1 MSSSGV
7 RRRSWLAAA
16 AVLGLVGS
24 LLAVGVVAPPAG
36 GAAGEADNE
45 AQFSACVGPALV
57 SQGLVDVVGSFSEDA
72 VNCLGHYNV
81 TKGRTETL
89 YDPGAPVRRWQMA
102 LFLSRA
108 AVPAG
113 VVLPAA
119 PADEFTDLGE
129 ASDETR
135 AAVNQMA
142 DLGIMPGVSST
153 SFRPDVNVTRAQ
165 MALMLD
171 AFLGK
176 AQAGAGAFGG
186 DVMDYPDDVNP
197 DDEVFGDI
205 GQVTRGE
212 YPAIRRM
219 FEVGVA
225 RGTSD
230 GRFNPGGLV
239 TRAQMAVFITRMLA
253 HTAAR
258 PVGVTL
264 QVSETAVT
272 TADSVDLAVSV
283 RGPDLMGVPDAKVD
297 VFSAVEADD
306 AFGEDGRCSSDAVLA
321 VTHTTACEIVVGDE
335 STDASGDYSTTVGPW
350 ADSLTVWGWSGEV
363 GDRFDSDDVS
373 ASSVAI
379 TVTKPGVKLKVSD
392 DMADNATAAKFGASV
407 VFTVQV
413 VDDDGEAVALE
424 GVKFNVGVRES
435 SLSGAEGASAVHN
448 SYGRSYE
455 TDDDGMVEFTFRQTD
470 PRSDSTG
477 DAAWLDLDIGPGSKA
492 GAAAPFAV
500 DDKTTLKMA
509 GVEAGNDQAAAA
521 VVWLDTAASASV
533 LKLAQTV
540 EYHEASDTGNGAA
553 NTVTATL
560 TDQYG
565 DPVSRQAVEF
575 ASDDAAGIGAAASAA
590 DLTDLA
596 GRVALQYYD
605 ASRLTHAPTEPN
617 LNRAGGTIRSGVD
630 STRGLSGAALR
641 PRTKTT
647 NRQGVAAL
655 TYNRKSSATGI
666 ETITARVKAEKQNPL
681 SEARTTDR
689 HEDKWDIRSGDI
701 VAAER
706 IYHYWAEEPGKDGS
720 AQGRLMVKDTDN
732 NRLILVDGD
741 AVSLV
746 EYDSND
752 QFDATT
758 GPALLADFE
767 KDLEDNAAHASVI
780 GYQTDSKK
788 VSRIIASPEWGSLS
802 SEDMA
807 QRFGSSFAADNGVI
821 VIGAPKYAYGA
832 TQGVGRV
839 YVYEG
844 AGDAEPAILEMPEA
858 DRATN
863 ARFGSLV
870 DISGDTIVVSTRI
883 AHLVPNTN
891 GVAYVFVKPS
901 GGWADSDAPTRR
913 YQQGGGGFGQQ
924 VAVDRDRIVVGHAR
938 GFRVYERTGDPAAW
952 PANNAGVN
960 IDKGFNVTPRNH
972 CVSNRCL
979 DVVQGGITGTLG
991 TYTNADRDVVIMADS
1006 LGRGTNPHD
1015 LPDARAQGMSG
1026 LVSMVFESAHADG
1039 WSRNGPP
1046 GIPGTKILP
1055 PSVNDVPEPGSESTA
1070 AAQNVASNARDA
1082 RAAPES
1088 RWAQSVSISGKDDTL
1103 TVMISHEDV
1112 PQELFK
1118 RVMHP
1123 PNVGAVY
1130 IYTVP
1135 DYSVKHRVSGT
1146 VTDFTAD
1153 YWYGNCQMPR
1163 GQDICGP
1170 RPLEF
1175 QPAAKLTVPVG
1186 AGYGA
1191 FGTHADLSDDGN
1203 TVVVSQHYAQQ
1214 GDWLGKVHVFTKPA
1228 GGWEDSD
1235 APDEQ
1240 YVGPAANAQFG
1251 WGATIDDTTGAI
1263 WAGSSTST
1271 VYMIDRTE

>member
-1 MSSSGV
+1 MSSSVV

-521 VVWLDTAASASV
+521 VVWLDTAAVPSV
-533 LKLAQTV
+533 LKLSQDIP
-540 EYHEASDTGNGAA
+540 YHEASDAGSGAG
-553 NTVTATL
+553 NTVRATL

-565 DPVSRQAVEF
+565 DPVSRQRIHFTSDDPDGVGQE
-575 ASDDAAGIGAAASAA
+575 ASDVLTEILDVGDEWRVVL
-590 DLTDLA
+590 DLLA
-596 GRVALQYYD
+596 K
-605 ASRLTHAPTEPN
+605 SRY
-617 LNRAGGTIRSGVD
+617 
-630 STRGLSGAALR
+630 
-641 PRTKTT
+641 TKTT

-655 TYNRKSSATGI
+655 TYNRKNAEDRI
-666 ETITARVKAEKQNPL
+666 ETISARFVRNADDATVEDLDDRDDLL
-681 SEARTTDR
+681 SEDL
-689 HEDKWDIRSGDI
+689 
-701 VAAER
+701 
-706 IYHYWAEEPGKDGS
+706 YHYWTSEPSGG
-720 AQGRLMVKDTDN
+720 ATTFGRVLHIDSDNKRLVFSSSDSRVLMVD
-732 NRLILVDGD
+732 
-741 AVSLV
+741 
-746 EYDSND
+746 YDSND
-752 QFDATT
+752 HFDGVDGPTVLAEFEKGLDAT
-758 GPALLADFE
+758 GADAA
-767 KDLEDNAAHASVI
+767 KHLELSDYAASAK
-780 GYQTDSKK
+780 G
-788 VSRIIASPEWGSLS
+788 VSRFMLNREWSSLARADSLMNDPDGLDSYGFEYASDGGVIAVGAYKAAVGSGEDRKEEAGQVFVYDGPNDASPAVLT
-802 SEDMA
+802 A
-807 QRFGSSFAADNGVI
+807 PAPAA
-821 VIGAPKYAYGA
+821 A
-832 TQGVGRV
+832 
-839 YVYEG
+839 
-844 AGDAEPAILEMPEA
+844 
-858 DRATN
+858 
-863 ARFGSLV
+863 ARFGYSV
-870 DISGDTIVVSTRI
+870 AVSGDTIAVGE
-883 AHLVPNTN
+883 P
-891 GVAYVFVKPS
+891 
-901 GGWADSDAPTRR
+901 RR
-913 YQQGGGGFGQQ
+913 L
-924 VAVDRDRIVVGHAR
+924 
-938 GFRVYERTGDPAAW
+938 
-952 PANNAGVN
+952 
-960 IDKGFNVTPRNH
+960 
-972 CVSNRCL
+972 S
-979 DVVQGGITGTLG
+979 
-991 TYTNADRDVVIMADS
+991 
-1006 LGRGTNPHD
+1006 
-1015 LPDARAQGMSG
+1015 
-1026 LVSMVFESAHADG
+1026 
-1039 WSRNGPP
+1039 
-1046 GIPGTKILP
+1046 
-1055 PSVNDVPEPGSESTA
+1055 A
-1070 AAQNVASNARDA
+1070 AAGRT
-1082 RAAPES
+1082 
-1088 RWAQSVSISGKDDTL
+1088 TL
-1103 TVMISHEDV
+1103 TD
-1112 PQELFK
+1112 
-1118 RVMHP
+1118 
-1123 PNVGAVY
+1123 GAVY
-1130 IYTVP
+1130 
-1135 DYSVKHRVSGT
+1135 
-1146 VTDFTAD
+1146 
-1153 YWYGNCQMPR
+1153 
-1163 GQDICGP
+1163 
-1170 RPLEF
+1170 
-1175 QPAAKLTVPVG
+1175 
-1186 AGYGA
+1186 
-1191 FGTHADLSDDGN
+1191 
-1203 TVVVSQHYAQQ
+1203 
-1214 GDWLGKVHVFTKPA
+1214 VFTKPA
-1228 GGWEDSD
+1228 GGWEGEISTAVKLTDEGNTIDPPKPTSVSSNRFNDTRGHQLGFKVAISGDGNVIAAGAPRDLATCGAKGSVLLYTKPNTGWADSD
-1235 APDEQ
+1235 GSGTVQLAGGDCTALHPTNDGWVMDWNDQFGGERIALDQTGETVVVGAPLIDLPVRADDGSYTEFHDDAGAAYLFHEPSGGWSTTSLTASSAQ
-1240 YVGPAANAQFG
+1240 LLSPSPTRRERVGKSVSVSDDGETVVIAANGRADRRIEGKALVFTAPEGGWAESTGWADNAPSAADARTTVIGSAMDDPAAELVGPEGRRYGGELFG
-1251 WGATIDDTTGAI
+1251 QWVDMAGDGAKIIASRSLRAEGGLRGSLHVFTRPAGG
-1263 WAGSSTST
+1263 WADSSTSVEYLGSAPDT
-1271 VYMIDRTE
+1271 ELGWRSRLDRRTGSIFTAEVELEASENVDSRVIYLIGAIE

>member
-7 RRRSWLAAA
+7 RRRSWLAVA

-24 LLAVGVVAPPAG
+24 LLAVGSVAPPAG
-36 GAAGEADNE
+36 GVAGEADRE
-45 AQFSACVGPALV
+45 AQFSACVGPALE
-57 SQGLVDVVGSFSEDA
+57 SQGLVDVVGSFAEDA
-72 VNCLGHYNV
+72 VNCLVHYEV
-81 TKGRTETL
+81 TTGRSEGV
-89 YDPGAPVRRWQMA
+89 YDPGAPVLRWQMA

-113 VVLPAA
+113 VTLPAA
-119 PADEFTDLGE
+119 PAVEVTDLEE
-129 ASDETR
+129 APEVSR
-135 AAVNQMA
+135 GAVSQMA
-142 DLGIMPGVSST
+142 DLGVMPVSQGGV
-153 SFRPDVNVTRAQ
+153 FAPDRPVSRAE
-165 MALMLD
+165 MAFMLD
-171 AFLGK
+171 AFLGE
-176 AQAGAGAFGG
+176 ATAGAGAFGG
-186 DVMDYPDDVNP
+186 DVMDYPEGVTP

-205 GQVTRGE
+205 DAVSRTQ
-212 YPAIRRM
+212 YSAIRRM

-253 HTAAR
+253 HTVAR
-258 PVGVTL
+258 PKGVTL

-272 TADSVDLAVSV
+272 TGESVDLAVSV

-297 VFSAVEADD
+297 VFSAVAPDD
-306 AFGEDGRCSSDAVLA
+306 AFGEDGRCSSDAVVA
-321 VTHTTACEIVVGDE
+321 VTHSSACEIVVGDE
-335 STDASGDYSTTVGPW
+335 ATDGSGDFSTTWSLGV
-350 ADSLTVWGWSGEV
+350 DSLTVWGWSGDV

-373 ASSVAI
+373 ASSVEI
-379 TVTKPGVKLKVSD
+379 TVTKPGVKLKVTD
-392 DMADNATAAKFGASV
+392 DMADNAMAAKFGASV

-413 VDDDGEAVALE
+413 VDEDGEAVALE
-424 GVKFNVGVRES
+424 GVSFGVNVRES

-455 TDDDGMVEFTFRQTD
+455 TDDDGMVELTFRQTD

-477 DAAWLDLDIGPGSKA
+477 DAAWLDLDVGPGKKDSA
-492 GAAAPFAV
+492 TFAV
-500 DDKTTLKMA
+500 DDKTALEMA

-521 VVWLDTAASASV
+521 VVWLDTASTPSV
-533 LKLAQTV
+533 LKLSQAV
-540 EYHEASDTGNGAA
+540 EYHEASGTGTGAA

-565 DPVSRQAVEF
+565 DPVSRQVVEF
-575 ASDDAAGIGAAASAA
+575 ASDDAAGIGAAPASG
-590 DLTDLA
+590 DDP
-596 GRVALQYYD
+596 VALQYYD

-630 STRGLSGAALR
+630 STRGLSGTALKTR
-641 PRTKTT
+641 KKTT
-647 NRQGVAAL
+647 NRRGEAAL
-655 TYNRKSSATGI
+655 TYNRNSSATGI
-666 ETITARVKAEKQNPL
+666 ETITARVKAEKENPL

-706 IYHYWAEEPGKDGS
+706 IYHYWAEEPDKDGS

-732 NRLILVDGD
+732 NRLILVDGGT
-741 AVSLV
+741 VSLV

-752 QFDATT
+752 QFDATS

-767 KDLEDNAAHASVI
+767 KDIKDNAAHASVI

-901 GGWADSDAPTRR
+901 SGGWADSDAPTRR

-979 DVVQGGITGTLG
+979 DIVQGGITGTLG

-1015 LPDARAQGMSG
+1015 LPSARAQGMSG

-1046 GIPGTKILP
+1046 GIPATKILP
-1055 PSVNDVPEPGSESTA
+1055 PSVDDVPEPGTESTA
-1070 AAQNVASNARDA
+1070 ADQNVASNARDA

-1088 RWAQSVSISGKDDTL
+1088 RWAQSVSISGKDDAL
-1103 TVMISHEDV
+1103 TVMVSHEDI
-1112 PQELFK
+1112 PRELFK
-1118 RVMHP
+1118 RVLYP

-1135 DYSVKHRVSGT
+1135 DYSVKHSVSGT

-1170 RPLEF
+1170 RSLEF

-1186 AGYGA
+1186 RGYGA
-1191 FGTHADLSDDGN
+1191 FGTHADLSADGN

-1240 YVGPAANAQFG
+1240 YVGPAANAQLG
-1251 WGATIDDTTGAI
+1251 WGATIDNTTGAI